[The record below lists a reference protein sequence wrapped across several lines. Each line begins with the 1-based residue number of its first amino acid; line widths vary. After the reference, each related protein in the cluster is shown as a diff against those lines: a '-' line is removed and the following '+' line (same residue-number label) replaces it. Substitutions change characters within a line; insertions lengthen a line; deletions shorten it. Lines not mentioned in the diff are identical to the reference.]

1 MIILLKNKS
10 NNLVLWDVR
19 KRTRSDYK
27 DGNFS
32 KEYHTDLN
40 FYGFSCLGYTEILEL
55 SNKEELNDY
64 PEFFL

>member
-19 KRTRSDYK
+19 RSTRCDYN
-27 DGNFS
+27 GGFT
-32 KEYHTDLN
+32 KEYNTDLN
-40 FYGFSCLGYTEILEL
+40 LYGFSCLGYTKILEL
-55 SNKEELNDY
+55 NDKEELNDY